1 MNNDLLVSRVIKL
14 CCFLVSV
21 AYGIKHP
28 LKLALLITLIA
39 RLVHVG
45 NLLIVNLEWQ
55 NLTMVPRDL
64 NISVKKLLLRGNHI
78 TEFNNVSFT
87 VYLGLEHIM
96 AQQNGLRYIREG
108 TFDENAKLKE
118 LRLSSNSI
126 IQLPA
131 SFGAGGKSIQVLDF
145 RNALQGPAIS
155 KLNFTEMGRL
165 KWLSLAKN
173 DCNGTL
179 NAMKFP
185 DSLHWISLIA
195 TGLLYLP
202 TFAAENPRL
211 RAIAVNTNMIE
222 RIPEDVASIATLEV
236 LRVRT
241 NRLSTLPDLYHL
253 PLIKLHAAHNPL
265 VCNKSLCWIRM
276 WSWMKPPLVIDDITC
291 HLPTELH
298 GHSLMNVRPK
308 QLDCHNGIVAFLTSN
323 YRWYPAERALPT
335 MCKHGG

>member
-1 MNNDLLVSRVIKL
+1 
-14 CCFLVSV
+14 
-21 AYGIKHP
+21 
-28 LKLALLITLIA
+28 
-39 RLVHVG
+39 
-45 NLLIVNLEWQ
+45 
-55 NLTMVPRDL
+55 MVPRDL

-131 SFGAGGKSIQVLDF
+131 SFGAGGRSIQVLDF

-202 TFAAENPRL
+202 TFAAENPLL

-323 YRWYPAERALPT
+323 YR
-335 MCKHGG
+335 

>member
-1 MNNDLLVSRVIKL
+1 
-14 CCFLVSV
+14 
-21 AYGIKHP
+21 
-28 LKLALLITLIA
+28 
-39 RLVHVG
+39 
-45 NLLIVNLEWQ
+45 
-55 NLTMVPRDL
+55 MVPRDL

-155 KLNFTEMGRL
+155 KLNLTEMGRL
-165 KWLSLAKN
+165 KWLSVAKN

-179 NAMKFP
+179 NAMKYP
-185 DSLHWISLIA
+185 DSLRWISLIE

-202 TFAAENPRL
+202 KFAAETPHL

-253 PLIKLHAAHNPL
+253 PLIKLHAAQIH
-265 VCNKSLCWIRM
+265 
-276 WSWMKPPLVIDDITC
+276 
-291 HLPTELH
+291 
-298 GHSLMNVRPK
+298 
-308 QLDCHNGIVAFLTSN
+308 
-323 YRWYPAERALPT
+323 
-335 MCKHGG
+335 